1 LQLEGMR
8 FQALSDELWMQY
20 LRTGGVEAL
29 VLGSG
34 GVDEVRLEDY
44 VVSGLVD
51 FDDVSYEGHA
61 DLLYEL
67 AGQVVLH
74 LRSYLTEE
82 QARRVL
88 RTHQKQ
94 IAQFVHAQ
102 MQKHYW
108 EDDGGGYDVQISKGY
123 TELRPSAYTH
133 AVKEAPADYRDSPA
147 DKSNM
152 SKYLFTG
159 FERCLYSVQK
169 FDSEAERKLAVILD
183 RDALKWFK
191 PAKGQFQIFYRQGA
205 DHLEYQPDFVAE
217 TKDAIYMLEPKKNKE
232 MEDTI
237 VLAKKES
244 AMEWCANASTYAL
257 ANGGK
262 PWSYV
267 LIPHDEIAG
276 NFTLSG
282 LVARFGG

>member
-1 LQLEGMR
+1 
-8 FQALSDELWMQY
+8 
-20 LRTGGVEAL
+20 
-29 VLGSG
+29 
-34 GVDEVRLEDY
+34 
-44 VVSGLVD
+44 
-51 FDDVSYEGHA
+51 
-61 DLLYEL
+61 
-67 AGQVVLH
+67 
-74 LRSYLTEE
+74 
-82 QARRVL
+82 
-88 RTHQKQ
+88 
-94 IAQFVHAQ
+94 
-102 MQKHYW
+102 
-108 EDDGGGYDVQISKGY
+108 VQISKGY